1 MPKRSTRFQSLSDAD
16 LLDLLYTSG
25 DELPR
30 QAVHEFLRRGRRMI
44 PALHAIV
51 ADKTSWTQPLPE
63 WWAAVHAAYI
73 LGAMEDPSTLPSLL
87 IALRWSDAF
96 DCDWITE
103 DLPSMFGR
111 LGRVAYDPL
120 RAVAADA
127 TAGWGARSIALL
139 GMAAIGLNAQYL
151 MSDTLTLAAEFL
163 GNRDEELY
171 LRQTAANIL
180 LDFQSHAHSELLRS
194 FGKEESER
202 KAEDPEYKGV
212 YYDWELDEL
221 LAEGESTED
230 IEYYRRDWLVFYEPE
245 ETAQRQERWRREQE
259 EAALQVPEEESAPR
273 RDITAP
279 CPCGSGK
286 PFDRCCY
293 LKVH

>member
-1 MPKRSTRFQSLSDAD
+1 MARRSTRFQSLSDD
-16 LLDLLYTSG
+16 HLLDLLYTSG

-30 QAVHEFLRRGRRMI
+30 QAVDEFLRRGRRML
-44 PALHAIV
+44 PSLHSIV

-73 LGAMEDPSTLPSLL
+73 LGALEDPSTLPSLL
-87 IALRWSDAF
+87 MALRWSDAF
-96 DCDWITE
+96 DCDWIAE

-120 RAVAADA
+120 RTIASDV

-139 GMAAIGLNAQYL
+139 GMAAVGATARYL
-151 MSDTLTLAAEFL
+151 LDDTLRLAGEL
-163 GNRDEELY
+163 LENREEELY
-171 LRQTAANIL
+171 LRQTSANIL
-180 LDFQSHAHSELLRS
+180 LDFRSQRHRKLLRS
-194 FGKEESER
+194 FGKEEAER
-202 KAEDPEYKGV
+202 KKADPEYKGV

-221 LAEGESTED
+221 LAEGEGAED
-230 IEYYRRDWLVFYEPE
+230 LEYYRRDWLTFYDPE

-259 EAALQVPEEESAPR
+259 EAAQQGTEEENPPP